1 MTNSSARLLLSRLI
15 ERHGTDGVL
24 VVRKLAPGEDVR
36 NAALVLNSP
45 LHLPPCTC
53 GHSLCPDASPPA
65 PPDPPRAD
73 RP

>member
-1 MTNSSARLLLSRLI
+1 MTNSSARRLLSRLI

-36 NAALVLNSP
+36 NAALVPNSP
-45 LHLPPCTC
+45 LSLPPCEC
-53 GHSLCPDASPPA
+53 GHALCPDAPL
-65 PPDPPRAD
+65 PDPLRAD